1 MKTIRQINIKN
12 RQGYFFSDVTNIR
25 DFDPSLLD
33 IDLTAFKSNDLIIYD
48 VKYIK
53 DFNSSNSLHLVFNNL
68 DAYMEKMLKINV

>member
-12 RQGYFFSDVTNIR
+12 RQGCFFSNMTNIR

-33 IDLTAFKSNDLIIYD
+33 IDLITFKSNDLIIYD

-53 DFNSSNSLHLVFNNL
+53 DFNISNSLYFVFNNL
-68 DAYMEKMLKINV
+68 EAYIKKMVKINI